1 MSVWDMAVMRVRRE
15 ESMGGWGRGLR
26 RSRSLRRRGSGE
38 GGVEKGEWRRGSGE
52 GVVEKGW

>member
-1 MSVWDMAVMRVRRE
+1 MAVMRVRRE